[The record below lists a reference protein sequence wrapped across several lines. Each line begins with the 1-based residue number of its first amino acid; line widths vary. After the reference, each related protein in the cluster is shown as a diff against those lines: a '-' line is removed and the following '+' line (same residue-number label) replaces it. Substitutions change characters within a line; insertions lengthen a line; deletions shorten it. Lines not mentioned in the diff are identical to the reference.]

1 MYKLQRKNGIWQV
14 VDKSRQKVFFES
26 TEFSI
31 ALIWINDKMGGKL

>member
-1 MYKLQRKNGIWQV
+1 MYKLQRKNRVWQV
-14 VDKSRQKVFFES
+14 VDKSRKLVFFES